1 MVKKETQA
9 IIVVFIVIALA
20 LVHIARQQGLLW
32 EQVGGLQE
40 STSALVENL
49 YPRIS
54 ELEGLLIEC
63 EVMIDNGTE
72 NVKHTVCLTKGAT
85 ALDALRRVAVVETT
99 FYAGLGEYINSI
111 DGLRENFAANKF
123 WIWYIWE
130 NGAWTLAPVG
140 AGAYE
145 LVDGDYIKFSY
156 EAPPW

>member
-1 MVKKETQA
+1 MVKRETQT
-9 IIVVFIVIALA
+9 IIVVFIIIALA
-20 LVHIARQQGLLW
+20 LVHVGRQQSILW
-32 EQVGGLQE
+32 EQVSDLQE

-63 EVMIDNGTE
+63 EVTIDNGTE
-72 NVKHTVCLTKGAT
+72 NVTHTVYLTKGVT

-123 WIWYIWE
+123 WMWYIWE
-130 NGAWTLAPVG
+130 NEAWTLAPVG

-145 LVDGDYIKFSY
+145 LVDGDAIKFSY
-156 EAPPW
+156 ETPPW

>member
-1 MVKKETQA
+1 MQA
-9 IIVVFIVIALA
+9 IIVVFIVFALA
-20 LVHIARQQGLLW
+20 LVHIARQQSLLL
-32 EQVGGLQE
+32 EQVSGLQE

-63 EVMIDNGTE
+63 GVTIDNSTE
-72 NVKHTVCLTKGAT
+72 NVTHTVHLTKGAT

-111 DGLRENFAANKF
+111 DGLKENFTANKF
-123 WIWYIWE
+123 WMWYVWE
-130 NGAWTLAPVG
+130 NEAWTLAPVG

-145 LVDGDYIKFSY
+145 LVDGDNIKFSY